1 MPWRTPREFIS
12 EGGDSNGEESK
23 GREEEGRE
31 EAVAAAS
38 SRNGVKPFWSSL

>member
-1 MPWRTPREFIS
+1 VANTSRIHQVK
-12 EGGDSNGEESK
+12 GGIQNGEESK

-38 SRNGVKPFWSSL
+38 SRNGVKPFRSSL